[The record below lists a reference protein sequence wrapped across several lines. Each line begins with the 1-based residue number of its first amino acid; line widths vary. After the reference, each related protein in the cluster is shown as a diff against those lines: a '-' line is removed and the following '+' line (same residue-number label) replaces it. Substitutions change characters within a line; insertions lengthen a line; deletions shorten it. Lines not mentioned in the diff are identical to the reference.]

1 MSLRFRLYGWFFDRP
16 GLVVRWMATNAIIL
30 LAAALFTVLLDLA
43 WGSLDMRWGL
53 TVWFSF
59 VLGFRAMVIFN
70 VVANLMGLGY
80 AHSQGKPRVRRS

>member
-16 GLVVRWMATNAIIL
+16 GLVIRWMATNAIIL

-43 WGSLDMRWGL
+43 WGSL

-59 VLGFRAMVIFN
+59 ILGFSAMVIFN

-80 AHSQGKPRVRRS
+80 EHSQGKPRVRRS